1 MTTSLLQVRAARDR
15 VIDLSGFGQTYPIRE
30 LTVRD
35 EGLIVPFNQTAKI
48 SIEDSQIDVLYQL
61 HFDQEPVWLTQAG
74 TRWVSKASGGTPIE
88 APGNGGTLILETYP
102 IDEDITFEIY
112 AKKLLSDRDTYLWQ
126 KARIRVGLD
135 ISLRARIRRS
145 QDVTLLDPALDPV
158 TDEAPRLID
167 YGHSVEVEIENSQE
181 GVDYELVTQPDPATI
196 LSVASVRGDLH
207 NITLT
212 SKPIYEDTDIY
223 IRATKTFDPSENRD
237 TQIALLTAM
246 LPLKVRANPDLAV
259 SVDPEPII
267 GYNQA
272 TSIKLTQTQASVSY
286 QLYRYPLLDRDF
298 IYQASPPGPILSVD
312 VPNEEPV
319 QVQEPVRGDV
329 WTTPPGYSP
338 VDGAQAGTG
347 GDLSLPLPPLTEDSL
362 IIVRAQKEHLV
373 SSDTGQTIS
382 TAIQLAHAALV
393 LTKPD
398 PAPSLRVVLTPG
410 TNNQLQ
416 VFDGQAGVFYY
427 FHLAP
432 EDAAISL
439 PAYFHQQ
446 DDVDASQNK
455 GLGQL
460 RLEGDFVVARE
471 PEGVSDDLAHTP
483 PAPPILETTS
493 LTDDVTLHVRAV
505 KARTRVATW
514 LDQTIGPE

>member
-1 MTTSLLQVRAARDR
+1 MTTSLLQVRAARDQ

-35 EGLIVPFNQTAKI
+35 EGLIVPINQTAKI
-48 SIEDSQIDVLYQL
+48 PIEDSQTDVLYQL
-61 HFDQEPVWLTQAG
+61 HFNRSPVQLTQAG
-74 TRWVSKASGGTPIE
+74 TRWISKASGGTPIE

-112 AKKLLSDRDTYLWQ
+112 ARKLLSGRDTYLWQ

-135 ISLRARIRRS
+135 ISLRAWIRRS
-145 QDVTLLDPALDPV
+145 RDVTLLDPALDPV
-158 TDEAPRLID
+158 TDDAPRLID

-181 GVDYELVTQPDPATI
+181 GVDYELVTQPEPATI
-196 LSVASVRGDLH
+196 LSVAPVRGDLH
-207 NITLT
+207 NIILT
-212 SKPIYEDTDIY
+212 TQPVYEDTDIY
-223 IRATKTFDPSENRD
+223 IRATKTFDPSEDRE
-237 TQIALLTAM
+237 TQIALLTAI

-272 TSIKLTQTQASVSY
+272 TSIKLTQTQVSVSY

-298 IYQASPPGPILSVD
+298 IYQANPPVPVLTVD
-312 VPNEEPV
+312 VPNETPV
-319 QVQEPVRGDV
+319 QVQEPARAAV
-329 WTTPPGYSP
+329 WVTPPGYAP
-338 VDGAQAGTG
+338 VDGVQAGTG

-362 IIVRAQKEHLV
+362 LIVQAQKDHLV
-373 SSDTGQTIS
+373 SSDTGPTIS
-382 TAIQLAHAALV
+382 TALQLAQAALV
-393 LTKPD
+393 LTEPD
-398 PAPSLRVVLTPG
+398 PAPALRVVLDQE
-410 TNNQLQ
+410 TNSQLQ
-416 VFDGQAGVFYY
+416 VFDGQSGVFYY
-427 FHLAP
+427 FHLDPA
-432 EDAAISL
+432 DAAISL

-455 GLGQL
+455 GLDQL

-483 PAPPILETTS
+483 PAPPILDTPV
-493 LTDDVTLHVRAV
+493 LADDVTLHMRAV

-514 LDQTIGPE
+514 LDQTIVPQ